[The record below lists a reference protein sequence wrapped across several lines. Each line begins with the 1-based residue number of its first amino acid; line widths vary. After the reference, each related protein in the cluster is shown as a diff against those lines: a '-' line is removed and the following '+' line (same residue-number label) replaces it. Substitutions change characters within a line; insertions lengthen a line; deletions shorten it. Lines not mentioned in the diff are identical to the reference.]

1 MEGHSDMTYSRTRVR
16 QKYRPKAE
24 KLVDQVR
31 EVMQFHHYSYRTE
44 QTYVDWIVRFVKFHG
59 TKHPHELGHADVE
72 SFLSHLAQEQHVAAS
87 TQNQAFNALLFLY
100 RHVLDLPDRVD
111 RIDAVRSKKPKRMPT
126 VLTRD
131 EVSALLAQLDGIP
144 LLIAKL
150 MYGCGLRV
158 SELVRLRVEALDFGN
173 GGLIVR
179 DGKGRKDRITV
190 LPQSLYPALKA
201 HMDTVRAVFEA
212 DLAAG
217 KCNTYLPEALSRKYP
232 AAHKQWVWQYVFPA
246 DDLARDPRSGAYRR
260 HHLHVSSVQKY
271 IHDAARKAGIPKRI
285 SPHTLRHSF
294 ATHMLQ
300 SGKDIRRVQ
309 NFMGHSDVRTTMIY
323 THVMEQNLKDITS
336 PLDDL

>member
-1 MEGHSDMTYSRTRVR
+1 MAYSRSRVR
-16 QKYRPKAE
+16 EKYRPKAE

-31 EVMQFHHYSYRTE
+31 EVMRFHHYAYRTE
-44 QTYVDWIVRFVKFHG
+44 QTYVDWIVRFVRFHG
-59 TKHPHELGHADVE
+59 TTHPRELGHADIE
-72 SFLSHLAQEQHVAAS
+72 KFLSHLAQREGVAAS

-111 RIDAVRSKKPKRMPT
+111 RIDAVRSKKPKKMPT

-131 EVSALLAQLDGIP
+131 EVSALLAQLEGTP

-190 LPQSLYPALKA
+190 LPQSLYPSLKA
-201 HMDTVRAVFEA
+201 HLEKARAVFEA
-212 DLAAG
+212 DLAQG
-217 KCNTYLPEALSRKYP
+217 KCNTYLPEALGRKYP
-232 AAHKQWVWQYVFPA
+232 AAYKQWVWQYVFPA
-246 DDLARDPRSGAYRR
+246 ADLARDPRSGEYRR
-260 HHLHVSSVQKY
+260 HHLHVNSVQKY
-271 IHDAARKAGIPKRI
+271 IQGAARRAGIPKRV
-285 SPHTLRHSF
+285 SPHTMRHSF

-300 SGKDIRRVQ
+300 AGKDIRRVQ
-309 NFMGHSDVRTTMIY
+309 SFMGHSDVRTTMIY
-323 THVMEQNLKDITS
+323 THVMEQNLKDISS

>member
-1 MEGHSDMTYSRTRVR
+1 MVYSRTRVR
-16 QKYRPKAE
+16 EKYRPKAE

-31 EVMQFHHYSYRTE
+31 EVMRFHHYSHRTE
-44 QTYVDWIVRFVKFHG
+44 QTYIDWIVRFVRFHN
-59 TKHPHELGHADVE
+59 TVHPTELHREDVE
-72 SFLSHLAQEQHVAAS
+72 NFLSHLAQTEHVAAA

-111 RIDAVRSKKPKRMPT
+111 KVDAVRSKKPKRVPT
-126 VLTRD
+126 VLTR
-131 EVSALLAQLDGIP
+131 EEIRSLLAQLDGTP
-144 LLIAKL
+144 LLIARL
-150 MYGCGLRV
+150 MYGCGLRI

-179 DGKGRKDRITV
+179 DGKGSKDRITV
-190 LPQSLYPALKA
+190 LPQSLYPALKT
-201 HMDTVRAVFEA
+201 HLETVRATFEA

-217 KCNTYLPEALSRKYP
+217 KCNTYIPEALARKYP

-246 DDLARDPRSGAYRR
+246 DALSQDPRTGLWRR
-260 HHLHVSSVQKY
+260 HHIHVSSVQKY
-271 IHDAARKAGIPKRI
+271 IHDAAKKAGIPKRV
-285 SPHTLRHSF
+285 SPHALRHSF

-300 SGKDIRRVQ
+300 AGKDIRRVQ

-323 THVMEQNLKDITS
+323 THVMEQNLKEISS